1 MTPSSRDSRRT
12 DSGSPRRTATCSSG
26 PRASRTTRTS
36 TSKFANPMS
45 PPMQVQGPKSKDLLR
60 VLVGPQVANLEYYHF
75 LEATID
81 GIPVIV
87 TRTGWSAEV
96 GFEIYLCDGSR
107 GTELWNRVMEAGE
120 THQLIRRAHVLNPV
134 TFP

>member
-1 MTPSSRDSRRT
+1 LNDIP
-12 DSGSPRRTATCSSG
+12 G
-26 PRASRTTRTS
+26 
-36 TSKFANPMS
+36 
-45 PPMQVQGPKSKDLLR
+45 
-60 VLVGPQVANLEYYHF
+60 VLVGPQVANLQYYHF

-107 GTELWNRVMEAGE
+107 GTELWNRVMEAGKPFD
-120 THQLIRRAHVLNPV
+120 IRPTGPSEYRRIEAGILNYPSDINLDNN
-134 TFP
+134 PYGAGLGWALDPRKKPDLL

>member
-1 MTPSSRDSRRT
+1 
-12 DSGSPRRTATCSSG
+12 
-26 PRASRTTRTS
+26 
-36 TSKFANPMS
+36 
-45 PPMQVQGPKSKDLLR
+45 MQVQGPKSKDLLR

-107 GTELWNRVMEAGE
+107 GTELWNRVMEAGKPFD
-120 THQLIRRAHVLNPV
+120 IRPTGPSEYRRIEAGDLNYTPPIKPGPKPQQAGAGRARALR
-134 TFP
+134 TE